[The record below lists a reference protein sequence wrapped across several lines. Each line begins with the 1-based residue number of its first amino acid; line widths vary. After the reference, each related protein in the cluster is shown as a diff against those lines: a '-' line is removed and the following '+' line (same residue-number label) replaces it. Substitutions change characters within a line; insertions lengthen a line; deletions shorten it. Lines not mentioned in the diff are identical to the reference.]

1 MLVSLSI
8 RNVVLI
14 ERLDLEFA
22 AGLTVLT
29 GETGAGKSIL
39 LDSLGLALGARA
51 ESGLLRHGAEQASVT
66 AAFALAA
73 GHPVQTLLREQ
84 DIEPEEGALMLRRV
98 LGADGRSRAFV
109 NDQPASVGLLRSL
122 GDLLVEVQGQFEQ
135 RGLLDAAGHRGLLD
149 AFAGLEARVEGLR
162 GRHRA
167 WRAAAETEAAA
178 RDELDAVRR
187 DESYLRHALEEL
199 DALAAEPGEEERLAE
214 ERAFLMH
221 AEKLAEAL
229 QSATDQLAGDGR
241 RGAAAA
247 LAGAQR
253 SLERVVDKAG
263 QRLEGVLGALD
274 RAAAE
279 LSEAESLLSA
289 VAADLEFEPRR
300 LEAID
305 ERFFALK
312 DLARKHGCA
321 AGELPRL
328 QQSLRER
335 LAAIDSGSER
345 LEALTRATA
354 EAERAYRSE
363 AEAVGAERR
372 KAAARLDAALNRE
385 LPPLKLERARFVT
398 GLEPLPPAD
407 WGPAG
412 AERVAFTVSTNPGAP
427 PGPLGKIASG
437 GELSRFL
444 LALKVVLAGVS
455 PVESLV
461 FDEVDSGIGGA
472 TAAAVGERLA
482 RLAAERQILVV
493 THSPQVAALGRSH
506 WVVLKETDRAGART
520 LVAPLDAAGRTEE
533 VARMLSGAR
542 VTEEARRAA
551 EKLMAGAA

>member
-14 ERLDLEFA
+14 ERLDLEFGR
-22 AGLTVLT
+22 GLTVLT

-39 LDSLGLALGARA
+39 LDALGLALGARA

-66 AAFALAA
+66 AAFSLPAD
-73 GHPVQTLLREQ
+73 HPSQRLLREQ
-84 DIEPEEGALMLRRV
+84 DLEPEEGALVLRRV
-98 LGADGRSRAFV
+98 LGPDGRSRAFV

-135 RGLLDAAGHRGLLD
+135 RGLLDAASHRGLLD
-149 AFAGLEARVEGLR
+149 AFAGLEATVEALR
-162 GRHRA
+162 RRHEA
-167 WRAAAETEAAA
+167 WRAAAAAETEA
-178 RDELDAVRR
+178 RDELEAARR
-187 DESYLRHALEEL
+187 DEAYLRHALEEL

-214 ERAFLMH
+214 ERAFLMN

-229 QSATDQLAGDGR
+229 QGATDQLAGNGSA
-241 RGAAAA
+241 GAASAVAA
-247 LAGAQR
+247 AQR
-253 SLERVVDKAG
+253 TLERLADKAG
-263 QRLEGVLGALD
+263 RRLEAALGALD

-279 LSEAESLLSA
+279 LAEAESLLA
-289 VAADLEFEPRR
+289 AAAADLEFEPGR

-312 DLARKHGCA
+312 DLARKHGCSVA
-321 AGELPRL
+321 ELPAL
-328 QQSLRER
+328 QLALRER
-335 LAAIDSGSER
+335 LTAIDTGTEH
-345 LEALTRATA
+345 LESLARATA
-354 EAERAYRSE
+354 EAERAYRAE
-363 AEAVGAERR
+363 AEALSARRRGA
-372 KAAARLDAALNRE
+372 AGRLDAAINRE
-385 LPPLKLERARFVT
+385 LPPLKLDKARFST
-398 GLEPLPPAD
+398 GLEPLARED

-427 PGPLGKIASG
+427 PGPLAKIASG

-455 PVESLV
+455 PVATLV

-493 THSPQVAALGRSH
+493 THSPQVAARGLSH
-506 WVVLKETDRAGART
+506 WVVQKDADRAGART
-520 LVAPLDAAGRTEE
+520 RVAPLDAAGRTEE
-533 VARMLSGAR
+533 VARMLSGAQI
-542 VTEEARRAA
+542 TEEARRAA
-551 EKLMAGAA
+551 EKLMTGAA